1 MIEAALAVSP
11 VGTYSTLPISSIRVK
26 DGRRPINGSKVRE
39 IADSIP
45 LVGLIN
51 PITVSTDNVL
61 IAGLHR
67 IEAFKSLGLRE
78 IPALVFSYDEI
89 QAKLAEV
96 LENSAR
102 ADLSELAKGQAL
114 LEAKTLYEAMHP
126 ETKHV
131 SERGGP
137 GRGNKTD
144 ESDSPVLAFTSTV
157 ANDAGTTARAIQTS
171 IQIAKAIAPDVQE
184 AIAGTDL
191 ADSKKD
197 LLNLAR
203 IKDPEKQR
211 EVARK
216 VIEGEAKDVHTAYI
230 NVNRAEKLEALA
242 EPAPMST
249 AAGSYN
255 VILADPPW
263 RYEFSE
269 TSGRKVENHYPT
281 MELDEIAAL
290 EVPADETAILFLW
303 TTAPKLEEGL
313 DILRAWGFTYK
324 TCAIWD
330 KLKKGLGYYFRVRHE
345 ILLVGTRG
353 DFPTP
358 AAETRFDSVFAVPK
372 GEHSAKPA
380 IVHEM
385 IEAMYPKARRLEV
398 FARAA
403 RPGWAVWGN
412 EAP

>member
-11 VGTYSTLPISSIRVK
+11 VGVFGTLPISSIQIK
-26 DGRRPINGSKVRE
+26 PGRRPLNETKVRE
-39 IADSIP
+39 IANSIP
-45 LVGLIN
+45 AVGLIN
-51 PITVSTDNVL
+51 PITVSADNVL

-67 IEAFKSLGLRE
+67 VEAFNRLGLRE
-78 IPALVFSYDEI
+78 IPAIVFSYDEI

-102 ADLSELAKGQAL
+102 SDLSELEKGEAL
-114 LEAKTLYEAMHP
+114 LEAKNLYEALCP
-126 ETKHV
+126 ETKKGGDRRSDGFKTAERRFETFAETVAKDAGV
-131 SERGGP
+131 SE
-137 GRGNKTD
+137 
-144 ESDSPVLAFTSTV
+144 
-157 ANDAGTTARAIQTS
+157 TTIQRQ
-171 IQIAKAIAPDVQE
+171 IKIAKDIAPDVKD
-184 AIAGTDL
+184 AIRGSEL

-203 IKDPEKQR
+203 IKDPVKQ
-211 EVARK
+211 ETVARQ
-216 VIEGEAKDVHTAYI
+216 VLAGEAKDVHTAYL

-242 EPAPMST
+242 EPAPMSN

-358 AAETRFDSVFAVPK
+358 AAETRPDSVFSVPK

-403 RPGWAVWGN
+403 RPGWEVWGN
-412 EAP
+412 EVS

>member
-1 MIEAALAVSP
+1 MIGTQAAPSP
-11 VGTYSTLPISSIRVK
+11 VGVFGTLPISSIRIK
-26 DGRRPINGSKVRE
+26 PGRRPLNETKVGE
-39 IADSIP
+39 IAESIP
-45 LVGLIN
+45 VVGLIN
-51 PITVSTDNVL
+51 PITVSADNVL

-67 IEAFKSLGLRE
+67 VEAFNRLGLSE
-78 IPALVFSYDEI
+78 IPAIVFSYDEI

-102 ADLSELAKGQAL
+102 SDLSELAKGQAL

-126 ETKHV
+126 ETK
-131 SERGGP
+131 RGAAGAAARWDATGETP
-137 GRGNKTD
+137 VAFTTVAAKEAGK
-144 ESDSPVLAFTSTV
+144 SDS
-157 ANDAGTTARAIQTS
+157 AIFRS

-216 VIEGEAKDVHTAYI
+216 VLAGEAKDVHTAYL

-281 MELDEIAAL
+281 MDLADIAAL
-290 EVPADETAILFLW
+290 EIPADETAILFLW

-358 AAETRFDSVFAVPK
+358 AAETRPDSVFSIPK
-372 GEHSAKPA
+372 GEHSAKPE

-403 RPGWAVWGN
+403 RPGWEVWGN
-412 EAP
+412 EVS

>member
-1 MIEAALAVSP
+1 MIGTQAAPSP
-11 VGTYSTLPISSIRVK
+11 IGVFGTLPISSIRIK
-26 DGRRPINGSKVRE
+26 PGRRPLNETKVGE
-39 IADSIP
+39 IAESIP
-45 LVGLIN
+45 VVGLIN
-51 PITVSTDNVL
+51 PITVSADNVL

-67 IEAFKSLGLRE
+67 IEAFKRLGFLE
-78 IPALVFSYDEI
+78 IPAVSFSYDEI

-102 ADLSELAKGQAL
+102 ADLSELEKGEAL
-114 LEAKTLYEAMHP
+114 LEAKNLYEAMHP
-126 ETKHV
+126 ETRNV
-131 SERGGP
+131 NERGGP

-144 ESDSPVLAFTSTV
+144 ESDSSVLAFT
-157 ANDAGTTARAIQTS
+157 TTAATDGGITERAVQTS
-171 IQIAKAIAPDVQE
+171 IQIAKNLSPEVKDAIRGSELADRK
-184 AIAGTDL
+184 TDL
-191 ADSKKD
+191 I
-197 LLNLAR
+197 NLAR
-203 IKDPEKQR
+203 IKDPVKQ
-211 EVARK
+211 ETVARQ
-216 VIEGEAKDVHTAYI
+216 VLAGEAKDVHTAYL

-358 AAETRFDSVFAVPK
+358 AAETRPDSVFSILK
-372 GEHSAKPA
+372 GEHSAKPE

-403 RPGWAVWGN
+403 RPGWEVWGN
-412 EAP
+412 EVS